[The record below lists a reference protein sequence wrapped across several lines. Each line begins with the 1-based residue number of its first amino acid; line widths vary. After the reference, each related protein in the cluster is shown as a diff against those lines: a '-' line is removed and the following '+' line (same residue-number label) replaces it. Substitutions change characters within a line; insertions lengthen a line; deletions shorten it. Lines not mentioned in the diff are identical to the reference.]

1 MPDGTV
7 ARVGIPQIE
16 ELLAAYS
23 LFSPA
28 YFLSA
33 ASLKNITES
42 VMSLAWTCFHTCPK
56 GRSF

>member
-23 LFSPA
+23 LFSQRISSPQR
-28 YFLSA
+28 L
-33 ASLKNITES
+33 
-42 VMSLAWTCFHTCPK
+42 
-56 GRSF
+56 